1 MSATLSFNQQQWT
14 KECCLLQFQAKANDY
29 FYLSSK
35 KTKTYYNTDY
45 VNLLIAYSKHLYVLI
60 LDKCTEHLS

>member
-29 FYLSSK
+29 FCLSSK
-35 KTKTYYNTDY
+35 KKKTDYNTDY
-45 VNLLIAYSKHLYVLI
+45 VNFLMAYSKH
-60 LDKCTEHLS
+60 S